1 MNSCTAIAEFKISDL
16 KKLEYFGEKKLNTQ
30 TTA

>member
-1 MNSCTAIAEFKISDL
+1 MNSCTTIAKFKISDL
-16 KKLEYFGEKKLNTQ
+16 EKLEYFGEKKLNTQ